1 MSWRF
6 AADTGGTFTDLVG
19 VDPATGEWLHCK
31 VDSNKQSPDAAV
43 VCGVRDLAQMGGISL
58 DQVDVLLHGTT
69 VATNAVL
76 ERTGAKV
83 ALITTEGFRDILE
96 IQRQNRPRLYDLRT
110 RRESALVPRSLRL
123 EIRERILFN
132 GAIELP
138 PNRQDV
144 EKAADVFNRSGVDA
158 VVIGLINSYANP
170 ENEALV
176 GKWVRE
182 LCPGIVV
189 CMSHQIG
196 RSLGEYERFSTSVL
210 NAYVH
215 PIVNTYIG
223 RLFTSLRE
231 AGTKANLLIMKSNGG
246 VTSPQGIEDRN
257 VETLLSGPAGGV
269 IAASQ
274 IARHHSNPN
283 IITADMG
290 GTSFDVSVI
299 RDAEPMFKPQATING
314 LAVFRPMID
323 IHTVDAGGGSIAW
336 VDAGGALR
344 VGPRSAGASPGPAC
358 YGRGG
363 TLPTVTDANLVLG
376 RLGFESSLGG
386 DKLKLDLELA
396 QQTISEH
403 VARPLGMSVIE
414 AADGIIKIA
423 NARMTAA
430 IRKLTIERGYA
441 PSGFSLC
448 VFGGA
453 GPLHGAELA
462 REMGAAEVLVPR
474 WPGVMSAFG
483 LLLAQVRDEEIS
495 SCQYSLTEADS
506 AAISDAFNRM
516 QAQCSSR
523 VGLVETGDT
532 PTRIHRHLYMR
543 YRGQGHELVID
554 ASDDRLDIASLT
566 EEFHREHRR
575 QFGYAFA
582 DQSIEIVNLWLAVSL
597 DLESISLPQVEPL
610 ATPKIKYTRDVY
622 FDGEPR
628 RTPVYNREDLGVG
641 FELIGPAILDQADS
655 TVVVLPGQ
663 VVQVDKYGQL
673 LLRFDDAVE
682 VSKPE
687 KTKPLQRVKS

>member
-1 MSWRF
+1 MTWRF

-19 VDPATGEWLHCK
+19 VDPSTGNWLHCK
-31 VDSNKQSPDAAV
+31 VDSNTQSPDVAV
-43 VCGVRDLAQMGGISL
+43 VRGVRDLAGMGGIPL
-58 DQVDVLLHGTT
+58 DNIDVLLHGTT
-69 VATNAVL
+69 VATNTVL

-83 ALITTEGFRDILE
+83 ALVTTEGFRDVLE

-110 RRESALVPRSLRL
+110 RREQPLVPRSLRL
-123 EIRERILFN
+123 EVRERMLFD
-132 GAIELP
+132 GSVQLSP
-138 PNRQDV
+138 RRDDV
-144 EKAADVFNRSGVDA
+144 EKAAAVLNQSGVDA
-158 VVIGLINSYANP
+158 AVVGLINSYANP
-170 ENEALV
+170 EHELLI
-176 GKWVRE
+176 GQWLRE
-182 LCPGIVV
+182 LCPDLVV

-196 RSLGEYERFSTSVL
+196 RSMGEYERFSTSML

-223 RLFTSLRE
+223 KLFDSLRD

-246 VTSPQGIEDRN
+246 VTSPQGIKDRN

-274 IARHHSNPN
+274 IARQHSNPN
-283 IITADMG
+283 LITADMG

-299 RDAEPMFKPQATING
+299 RDAEPMFKPQTTING

-323 IHTVDAGGGSIAW
+323 IHTVDAGGGSLAW

-363 TLPTVTDANLVLG
+363 DLPTVTDANLVLG
-376 RLGFESSLGG
+376 RLGVESSLGG
-386 DKLKLDLELA
+386 NRLRLDLGLA
-396 QQTISEH
+396 QQAIRDH
-403 VARPLGMSVIE
+403 IAKPLGITIIE
-414 AADGIIKIA
+414 AADGIVKIA

-483 LLLAQVRDEEIS
+483 LLLAQVRDEEVCS
-495 SCQYSLTEADS
+495 YHFNMTGHDSTELS
-506 AAISDAFNRM
+506 EAFERM
-516 QAQCSSR
+516 RVQCASR

-554 ASDDRLDIASLT
+554 ASSDPLDIESLT
-566 EEFHREHRR
+566 AKFHHEHKR
-575 QFGYAFA
+575 QFGYAFD
-582 DQSIEIVNLWLAVSL
+582 DQIIEVVNLWLAISL
-597 DLESISLPQVEPL
+597 DIDSIQLPEVGAL
-610 ATPKIKYTRDVY
+610 PKPNAKYSREVY
-622 FDGEPR
+622 FDGEPIL
-628 RTPVYNREDLGVG
+628 TPVYDREDLGAG
-641 FELIGPAILDQADS
+641 SELMGPAILDQADT

-663 VVQVDKYGQL
+663 LVRVDKFGQI
-673 LLRFDDAVE
+673 LLRFDDPGEPMQAV
-682 VSKPE
+682 S
-687 KTKPLQRVKS
+687 TKSLARAKS